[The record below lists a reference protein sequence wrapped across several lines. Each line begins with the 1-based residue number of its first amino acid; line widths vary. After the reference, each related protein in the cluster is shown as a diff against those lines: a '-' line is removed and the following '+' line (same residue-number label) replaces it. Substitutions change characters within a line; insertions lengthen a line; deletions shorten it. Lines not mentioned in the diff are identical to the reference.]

1 MSVVIEQGLPNFTNA
16 RQGARRL
23 ARRTLTALTGLQEL
37 NAKPTTQRP
46 HDVVRT
52 VVGLAQQKRDLREH
66 GCDSCGGSIAPRE
79 WMHLRVPMLDE
90 ARRVHVV
97 VLGLHLEQMLNQRAG
112 CLPCGCWRPGTRI
125 SR

>member
-1 MSVVIEQGLPNFTNA
+1 MIEQGLPNFTNA

-52 VVGLAQQKRDLREH
+52 VGH
-66 GCDSCGGSIAPRE
+66 GWPSRNA
-79 WMHLRVPMLDE
+79 
-90 ARRVHVV
+90 
-97 VLGLHLEQMLNQRAG
+97 
-112 CLPCGCWRPGTRI
+112 I
-125 SR
+125 SETWVR